1 MFRRLFN
8 KCRLFPVV
16 FLQEVNQAYEVVK
29 EVDCLDASK
38 EGSDAWESAVKR

>member
-1 MFRRLFN
+1 MVIN
-8 KCRLFPVV
+8 

-38 EGSDAWESAVKR
+38 EGSDAWESAVKRWVPAMQI